1 VGVLRTFVK
10 IEKGKEKGLKKKANK
25 LLNESEDE

>member
-10 IEKGKEKGLKKKANK
+10 KHKGKKDEKI
-25 LLNESEDE
+25 EDGDDGKIFL